1 MANHEAWAVGVHLDE
16 SYVEELFR
24 ARYPEMVRLA
34 GLLGA
39 DDPEDIAQEAFTRL
53 MNKEPDLG
61 DARAALAY
69 ADVLSEHVSFEVE
82 CVDRMY
88 LNVYVPQL
96 QYATGLV
103 SYIHRQLGMPVA
115 STAALAPVGEA
126 FSRSVRS
133 FAASCGIPWVDFAK
147 GQRKDDVALEFLAG
161 FTGTEGV
168 LFIGRAQEKV
178 PLFDP
183 QAPPGRWQLLPVDR
197 RGDRGGQPVLL
208 LLRR

>member
-1 MANHEAWAVGVHLDE
+1 
-16 SYVEELFR
+16 
-24 ARYPEMVRLA
+24 
-34 GLLGA
+34 
-39 DDPEDIAQEAFTRL
+39 
-53 MNKEPDLG
+53 
-61 DARAALAY
+61 
-69 ADVLSEHVSFEVE
+69 
-82 CVDRMY
+82 MY

-103 SYIHRQLGMPVA
+103 SYIHRQLGKPVA
-115 STAALAPVGEA
+115 STAALAPVSEA
-126 FSRSVRS
+126 FTRSVRS

-178 PLFDP
+178 AAVPDP